1 MNWDKGFKRI
11 YIALSVLFFIGSLF
25 FSYGETEMY
34 NRIHAEEEDGLR
46 KSTGRWLAMT
56 PVYELANSG

>member
-1 MNWDKGFKRI
+1 MNWDKGFKRL

-46 KSTGRWLAMT
+46 KSTVRWLAIT
-56 PVYELANSG
+56 PVYLRSNTG